1 MNGAAMPK
9 TSAVLLKAA
18 GNVRYLIAH
27 LANEGDSVDEAEC
40 ADALTAASRVEELS
54 PQEEAAFWKN
64 YSCLVK
70 SVQPA
75 RVEALIFADFIATG
89 PDDLASNPDIK
100 KIEHQENRLNQ
111 IRRVS
116 ILAFCVTLV
125 FFAYLSIAESA
136 MQRNASIST
145 EYASLSAGAPIGTA
159 IEKDYQFVKDAS
171 DPDNPKEKDK
181 TNNQSNNKAKENSS
195 LDQVDAGGPAE
206 NKSQAYIEPDKKT
219 KLQDII
225 TTRIKELGYLAGYND
240 NILRFLQFRWFG
252 KGDAVQGSPVDNGVL
267 VTQLAVNALISKY
280 LLPVFAALL
289 GVTVYI
295 LRTASA
301 DMQALSFRIYDS
313 GIYSNRLALGVVG
326 GIAISWFS
334 VTDTHGIVGSITPA
348 ALAFLVGY
356 SVEVLYN
363 VLDSLV
369 KALGANS
376 K

>member
-1 MNGAAMPK
+1 MPAR
-9 TSAVLLKAA
+9 SS
-18 GNVRYLIAH
+18 GI
-27 LANEGDSVDEAEC
+27 
-40 ADALTAASRVEELS
+40 LTATGSKPSAIKRWKPRLLADRV
-54 PQEEAAFWKN
+54 QHCIQQA
-64 YSCLVK
+64 V
-70 SVQPA
+70 A
-75 RVEALIFADFIATG
+75 R
-89 PDDLASNPDIK
+89 
-100 KIEHQENRLNQ
+100 
-111 IRRVS
+111 
-116 ILAFCVTLV
+116 
-125 FFAYLSIAESA
+125 
-136 MQRNASIST
+136 
-145 EYASLSAGAPIGTA
+145 SLSESPPVAR
-159 IEKDYQFVKDAS
+159 
-171 DPDNPKEKDK
+171 KDK
-181 TNNQSNNKAKENSS
+181 TNNQSNNKAKEISS

-206 NKSQAYIEPDKKT
+206 NKSQAYIEADKKT

-225 TTRIKELGYLAGYND
+225 ATRIKELGYLAGYND

-267 VTQLAVNALISKY
+267 VTQLAVNSLISKY

-313 GIYSNRLALGVVG
+313 GIYSNRLTLGVVG

-334 VTDTHGIVGSITPA
+334 VTETHGIVGSITPA